1 MNFEF
6 RSKDANVSSLS
17 GVCVFISG
25 GEVYLWKACAN
36 PPRFFSSFLSAF
48 NGTVSKS
55 SSPLM
60 SEKSLLKWNAS
71 QDTVSLYVLEHA
83 LLQITRLS
91 SMLPE

>member
-17 GVCVFISG
+17 GVSVFTSG

-48 NGTVSKS
+48 TGIVSKS
-55 SSPLM
+55 SSPSLT
-60 SEKSLLKWNAS
+60 EKSLLKWNAS
-71 QDTVSLYVLEHA
+71 QDTVSLNLLEHT

-91 SMLPE
+91 SMLQY